1 MKKKKKKKEKK
12 ADIVIC
18 STDARV
24 LTTVLEMSGT
34 SFGNRMKGIWL
45 ACLSMI
51 VNMKKRDFEC
61 NDDEYVD
68 VDLCVDMGM

>member
-1 MKKKKKKKEKK
+1 MKKKKKRKKREESRYNNMYRYESV
-12 ADIVIC
+12 DYSIGDVWHIVWEQ
-18 STDARV
+18 S
-24 LTTVLEMSGT
+24 E
-34 SFGNRMKGIWL
+34 GIWL

>member
-1 MKKKKKKKEKK
+1 MWKKKRKKKEKK

-34 SFGNRMKGIWL
+34 SSGNR
-45 ACLSMI
+45 
-51 VNMKKRDFEC
+51 VKRYG
-61 NDDEYVD
+61 NVSG
-68 VDLCVDMGM
+68 VRVK